1 MKYAEARQG
10 RIFVL
15 RLEDGEILHETIESF
30 ASNHD
35 VRAAVCVVLGG
46 ADEKSALVAGP
57 EQGRSIPIKP
67 MEHLLDGVHEVSGT
81 GTVFPNESGEPVLHM
96 HIAAGRENRAVCGCV
111 RRGVKVWHIMEVV
124 LIELTGT
131 EAKRLKDAE
140 TGFEL
145 LEP

>member
-10 RIFVL
+10 RTFIL

-30 ASNHD
+30 ASNQD

-46 ADEKSALVAGP
+46 ADEKSVLVAGP